1 MESSWGE
8 GAGDEARG
16 MAGQQ
21 GYGIALVDV
30 EGGAVQGCGD
40 DADEAAGLG
49 VGIELLQGGPA
60 ELPAF
65 PEGPFVLF
73 GLAAVLA
80 IVVRA
85 VSRGADGGAED
96 QVGAV
101 VEEAD
106 DVGQGVDRAWG
117 GRWPG
122 PLALRADLPVI
133 LRRGWCFGARGAE
146 IGLWRAVGARNGG
159 YWPGTGRLVGPVS
172 GARAAWPWAGA
183 CGGRLA
189 GGVVGGAALRADL
202 PEIRRGGW
210 CLAPGG
216 GENGLC
222 GGLGACAGR
231 FRLGTGLS
239 GREPSG
245 AGLARRRSTSAAVEG
260 LAALR
265 GLFLGLSPG
274 SFLRGLPRASGG
286 DVDGTVGLGRAVL
299 LLGPFL
305 FRALRQFLAW
315 SLFLAA
321 LFCLDCPV
329 AWVVGIGVVVV
340 FGRWQSETSR
350 DRVGRVVH
358 PVLAGLLALWGL
370 DLRPAGG

>member
-1 MESSWGE
+1 MADDLAVAVLCASAGDGLEAEVSGPCRAVRIRAAVAVGPVAAGRGVPGVESSWGE

-133 LRRGWCFGARGAE
+133 LRRGGCFGARGAG
-146 IGLWRAVGARNGG
+146 IGAGRGG
-159 YWPGTGRLVGPVS
+159 
-172 GARAAWPWAGA
+172 
-183 CGGRLA
+183 GGRDGGVLA
-189 GGVVGGAALRADL
+189 GGGAGRKA
-202 PEIRRGGW
+202 G
-210 CLAPGG
+210 
-216 GENGLC
+216 C
-222 GGLGACAGR
+222 GGPWGPGTAVIGRGRAGWLGRCRGPGLPGR
-231 FRLGTGLS
+231 GPALVAEGSPVGLS
-239 GREPSG
+239 E
-245 AGLARRRSTSAAVEG
+245 E
-260 LAALR
+260 LR
-265 GLFLGLSPG
+265 
-274 SFLRGLPRASGG
+274 
-286 DVDGTVGLGRAVL
+286 
-299 LLGPFL
+299 
-305 FRALRQFLAW
+305 
-315 SLFLAA
+315 
-321 LFCLDCPV
+321 
-329 AWVVGIGVVVV
+329 
-340 FGRWQSETSR
+340 
-350 DRVGRVVH
+350 
-358 PVLAGLLALWGL
+358 
-370 DLRPAGG
+370 